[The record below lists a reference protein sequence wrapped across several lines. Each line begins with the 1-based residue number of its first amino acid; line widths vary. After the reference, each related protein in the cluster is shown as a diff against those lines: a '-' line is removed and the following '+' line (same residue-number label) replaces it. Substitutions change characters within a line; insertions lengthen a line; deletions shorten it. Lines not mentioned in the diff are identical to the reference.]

1 MPGTAIFPPRI
12 AASFTCRSTLPVL
25 RGGRVADEDG
35 SAAILLV
42 EDNVDHEELIRRA
55 LEERGAPVGLKV
67 ARHGEEAPVYLFRR
81 GDWSDPLRSPRPR
94 LVLLDLRLPRVDGFQ
109 VLGAIKST
117 PTLRDIPV
125 VILTT
130 SASEQD
136 MARAYA
142 RHANS
147 YLVKPVDHERFGQLV
162 ASVESYWLEHN
173 RQPAI
178 EGAG

>member
-1 MPGTAIFPPRI
+1 VL
-12 AASFTCRSTLPVL
+12 AAVSGA
-25 RGGRVADEDG
+25 RGGSVADEDDPG
-35 SAAILLV
+35 AILLV

-55 LEERGAPVGLKV
+55 LEERGAPVELKV
-67 ARHGEEAPVYLFRR
+67 ARHGEEALDYLFRR
-81 GDWSDPLRSPRPR
+81 GEWSDPQRSPRPR

-117 PTLRDIPV
+117 PPLRDIPV

-130 SASEQD
+130 SDSEQD

-147 YLVKPVDHERFGQLV
+147 YLVKPVDHQRFGQLV
-162 ASVESYWLEHN
+162 ASVESYWLELN
-173 RQPAI
+173 RQPAV
-178 EGAG
+178 EDAG

>member
-1 MPGTAIFPPRI
+1 
-12 AASFTCRSTLPVL
+12 V
-25 RGGRVADEDG
+25 DE
-35 SAAILLV
+35 SEATAILLV

-55 LEERGAPVGLKV
+55 LEERGAPVELKV
-67 ARHGEEAPVYLFRR
+67 ARHGEDALDYLFRR
-81 GDWSDPLRSPRPR
+81 GSWSEPVTSPRPR

-130 SASEQD
+130 SDSEQD
-136 MARAYA
+136 VARAYA

-147 YLVKPVDHERFGQLV
+147 YLVKPVDHRRLISHV
-162 ASVESYWLEHN
+162 ASIESYWLELN
-173 RQPAI
+173 RQPAP
-178 EGAG
+178 ENGA